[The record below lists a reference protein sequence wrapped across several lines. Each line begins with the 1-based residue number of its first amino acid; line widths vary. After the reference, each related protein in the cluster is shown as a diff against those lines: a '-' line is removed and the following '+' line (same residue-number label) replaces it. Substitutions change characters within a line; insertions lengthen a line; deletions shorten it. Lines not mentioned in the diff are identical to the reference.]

1 MSLAEK
7 TLHLCSCNGTMPID
21 AATLARALEL
31 SGTPAVKSM
40 LCQKELGAF
49 ADRSNGDVVVPNFT
63 RGPVQLV
70 EAELEVFDGGAEGP

>member
-40 LCQKELGAF
+40 LCQKELAAF
-49 ADRSNGDVVVPNFT
+49 ADRSTGDVVIACT
-63 RGPVQLV
+63 Q
-70 EAELEVFDGGAEGP
+70 EARLFGDVA